1 MTKFT
6 GMKTPPH
13 PGRLLR
19 DDIDAIGLSVAKTAE
34 ALGVTR
40 SQLHRVLSGD
50 SAISPEMALRLEVV
64 IGGSADH
71 WLRMQAAYDTA
82 KVRLRATEITQGLKR
97 IGPPATPRPEPGGML

>member
-1 MTKFT
+1 
-6 GMKTPPH
+6 MK
-13 PGRLLR
+13 
-19 DDIDAIGLSVAKTAE
+19 DDIDALELSVAKAAQ

-40 SQLHRVLSGD
+40 SQLYRVLSAQ

-82 KVRLRATEITQGLKR
+82 LARIRMAEITQGLKR
-97 IGPPATPRPEPGGML
+97 IKPPTITRPAQGGMA